1 MLAPGTVQT
10 MVSLVTA
17 SEALDF
23 LRSLQPSGVVLGLE
37 ATRRLAAAVGEPQN
51 RLRFIHVAGTNGK
64 GSVCALLESVYRTA
78 GLRVGLYTSPHLVR
92 FGERIQ
98 VDRVPIS
105 DADLARHVSNL
116 KAAVDRVGGPPPT
129 FFEFTTVLALCHFAE
144 SRVDLVVWETG
155 LGGRL
160 DSTNIVTPLA
170 SVITNVSLDHMHVLG
185 STVAAIA
192 AEKAGIIKAGVPV
205 LTAAMDSD
213 AEAILRYKAREL
225 DAPYFHL
232 GPAEVAAFRLDVGLL
247 GPHQRVNG
255 ALAAATVRLLRAFLP
270 VTDEAL
276 RQGLARAQW
285 AGRMQVLQRGSQR
298 IILDGAHNRAGV
310 EALRQALTDL
320 CGTAR
325 PTLIVGLLAD
335 KEIGLMLGQL
345 VPMAGR
351 ILTVPVANPRTL
363 GSEEVRSAVMATGLG
378 RPVRAASSLAEAL
391 RWVAADP
398 VVLVT
403 GSLYLIGEAL
413 EILQRIPTG
422 GGDERSLNAWGATS
436 DGSGSERTPPEI
448 NGHGSVSATGIS

>member
-1 MLAPGTVQT
+1 
-10 MVSLVTA
+10 MVWPVTA

-37 ATRRLAAAVGEPQN
+37 TTRRLAAAVGDPQD

-98 VDRVPIS
+98 VDRMLIS
-105 DADLARHVSNL
+105 DADLARHVATL
-116 KAAVDRVGGPPPT
+116 KAAVEGLGGPAPT

-144 SRVDLVVWETG
+144 SKVDLVVWETG

-170 SVITNVSLDHMHVLG
+170 SVITNVSLDHMQVLG
-185 STVAAIA
+185 PTVAAIA

-213 AEAILRYKAREL
+213 AEAILRYKALEL
-225 DAPYFHL
+225 DAPYLHL
-232 GPAEVAAFRLDVGLL
+232 GPAEVTAFRLDVGLL

-285 AGRMQVLQRGSQR
+285 AGRMQVLQRGAQR
-298 IILDGAHNRAGV
+298 VILDGAHNRAGV
-310 EALRQALTDL
+310 EALRQALPEH

-325 PTLIVGLLAD
+325 PTLIVGMLAD
-335 KEIGLMLGQL
+335 KEVGLMLGQL

-351 ILTVPVANPRTL
+351 VLTVPVANPRTL
-363 GSEEVRSAVMATGLG
+363 GSEEMRAAVVSTGLG

-391 RWVAADP
+391 RLVAADP

-413 EILQRIPTG
+413 ELFEGIPTG
-422 GGDERSLNAWGATS
+422 VGEERSLNAWGTTS
-436 DGSGSERTPPEI
+436 DRAVSEQNPGEI
-448 NGHGSVSATGIS
+448 NGHGSVSETGIS